1 MEILNKLQKK
11 ALRLAFDSKMWC
23 HTEKLLKLAEISPVN
38 NLYKSV
44 ALQFAI
50 KCGAIYEYGLLAD
63 FD

>member
-1 MEILNKLQKK
+1 MTWIWRKNE
-11 ALRLAFDSKMWC
+11 MP